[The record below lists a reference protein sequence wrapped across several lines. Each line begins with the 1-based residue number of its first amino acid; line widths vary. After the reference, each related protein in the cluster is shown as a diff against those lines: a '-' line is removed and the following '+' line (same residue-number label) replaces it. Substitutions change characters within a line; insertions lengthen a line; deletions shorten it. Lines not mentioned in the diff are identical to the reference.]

1 MILIL
6 NKVKSLSPRYKMKLS
21 QSKIAIVTGSYGTT
35 TETFVTRHIN
45 HLNSGD
51 TVVLCQENK
60 ADTKIERPLLCI
72 KPAWWYSYPTPIRK
86 IIQIPHFLRYKQN
99 RVPDR
104 DLFVKC
110 RLVC

>member
-1 MILIL
+1 MDL
-6 NKVKSLSPRYKMKLS
+6 SL
-21 QSKIAIVTGSYGTT
+21 SKIAIVTGSYGAT

-45 HLNSGD
+45 HIKSGK
-51 TVVLCQENK
+51 TVVLCKQYKGN
-60 ADTKIERPLLCI
+60 TKIERPVHCI
-72 KPAWWYSYPTPIRK
+72 KPAWWYSYPKLIRK

>member
-1 MILIL
+1 MID
-6 NKVKSLSPRYKMKLS
+6 
-21 QSKIAIVTGSYGTT
+21 KISNTAIVTGSYGAT

-45 HLNSGD
+45 HLNGGD
-51 TVVLCQENK
+51 TVVLCKQYK
-60 ADTKIERPLLCI
+60 GDRKIERPVHCI
-72 KPAWWYSYPTPIRK
+72 KSAWWYSYSSPIRK
-86 IIQIPHFLRYKQN
+86 LIQIPHFLRYKQN